1 MYRYIGYAD
10 RKKIEVMWMNGNSPK
25 EIAASIH
32 VHLATVYGELKRGET
47 GEYDKNQRRAYSAEL
62 AQRRLHES
70 FKRRGKRA
78 V

>member
-1 MYRYIGYAD
+1 MYRYMEYAD
-10 RKKIEVMWMNGNSPK
+10 HQKIEEMWADGKSPK
-25 EIAASIH
+25 EIAASLN

-47 GEYDKNQRRAYSAEL
+47 GEYDKNQRRAYNAEL